1 MSQTEQPTEQST
13 EQSTEQ
19 TVEQQSTEQTVEQ
32 QSTEQSTEQQSPVE
46 QNAPQ
51 AHTGRV
57 KWFNNTRGY
66 GFLTYKD
73 ENGVDLD
80 VFVHFSSIRSQVEDS
95 FKTLTQGEYVSFDLA
110 DSNKQDKLLAVNV
123 TGVNGGPLLS
133 DQRALNRERRT
144 EYNTSRDGDGDGQG
158 QGHREDRPRQ
168 FRGGRGGG
176 RGRGRGGF
184 RGPREDYRGQRE
196 DYRGQR
202 GQRDDF
208 RGHRD
213 DFRGP
218 RSDEP
223 RRPFNPEQQQ

>member
-1 MSQTEQPTEQST
+1 MSQTEQST

-19 TVEQQSTEQTVEQ
+19 QSVEQQSTEQ
-32 QSTEQSTEQQSPVE
+32 QSTEQSV
-46 QNAPQ
+46 PQ

-110 DSNKQDKLLAVNV
+110 DSNKEDKLLAVNV

-133 DQRALNRERRT
+133 DQRALNRERRN
-144 EYNTSRDGDGDGQG
+144 EYNGGREDG
-158 QGHREDRPRQ
+158 QGHREERPRH
-168 FRGGRGGG
+168 FRQGGG

-184 RGPREDYRGQRE
+184 RGPRDNF
-196 DYRGQR
+196 RGQR
-202 GQRDDF
+202 GDN
-208 RGHRD
+208 
-213 DFRGP
+213 FRGP
-218 RSDEP
+218 RDNFRGQRDDEP
-223 RRPFNPEQQQ
+223 RRPFNPEQ

>member
-1 MSQTEQPTEQST
+1 MSQTEQST

-19 TVEQQSTEQTVEQ
+19 QSVEQQSTEQQSTEQ
-32 QSTEQSTEQQSPVE
+32 QSTEQSV
-46 QNAPQ
+46 PQ

-110 DSNKQDKLLAVNV
+110 DSNKEDKLLAVNV

-144 EYNTSRDGDGDGQG
+144 EYNGGREDG
-158 QGHREDRPRQ
+158 QGHREERPRH
-168 FRGGRGGG
+168 FRQGG
-176 RGRGRGGF
+176 GRGRGGF
-184 RGPREDYRGQRE
+184 RGPRDN
-196 DYRGQR
+196 
-202 GQRDDF
+202 F
-208 RGHRD
+208 RGPRG

-218 RSDEP
+218 RGDNFRGPRGDEP
-223 RRPFNPEQQQ
+223 RRPFNPEH

>member
-1 MSQTEQPTEQST
+1 MSQTEQPTEQFT

-19 TVEQQSTEQTVEQ
+19 SVE

-46 QNAPQ
+46 QTAPQ

-80 VFVHFSSIRSQVEDS
+80 VFVHFSSIRSQVEDG
-95 FKTLTQGEYVSFDLA
+95 FKTLTQGEYVSFNLA

-133 DQRALNRERRT
+133 DQRGNWQGD
-144 EYNTSRDGDGDGQG
+144 NSRNKSPLVGSS
-158 QGHREDRPRQ
+158 HRA
-168 FRGGRGGG
+168 G
-176 RGRGRGGF
+176 
-184 RGPREDYRGQRE
+184 
-196 DYRGQR
+196 
-202 GQRDDF
+202 
-208 RGHRD
+208 
-213 DFRGP
+213 
-218 RSDEP
+218 
-223 RRPFNPEQQQ
+223 

>member
-1 MSQTEQPTEQST
+1 MSQTEQPTE
-13 EQSTEQ
+13 
-19 TVEQQSTEQTVEQ
+19 QSTEQTVEQ

-46 QNAPQ
+46 QQSTEQQSTEQQSPVEQSAPQ

-144 EYNTSRDGDGDGQG
+144 EYNTGREDGQG
-158 QGHREDRPRQ
+158 QGQREDRPRQ

-223 RRPFNPEQQQ
+223 RRPFNPEQQ

>member
-1 MSQTEQPTEQST
+1 MSQTEQPTEQFT

-19 TVEQQSTEQTVEQ
+19 SVE

-46 QNAPQ
+46 QTAPQ

-80 VFVHFSSIRSQVEDS
+80 VFVHFSSIRSQVEDG
-95 FKTLTQGEYVSFDLA
+95 FKTLTQGEYVSFNLA

-144 EYNTSRDGDGDGQG
+144 EYNTTRKNGQE
-158 QGHREDRPRQ
+158 HREHRPRQ
-168 FRGGRGGG
+168 FGRGGG

-184 RGPREDYRGQRE
+184 RGPRDNY
-196 DYRGQR
+196 
-202 GQRDDF
+202 
-208 RGHRD
+208 
-213 DFRGP
+213 RGP
-218 RSDEP
+218 RGDFREQRGDNFRENRGDEP
-223 RRPFNPEQQQ
+223 RRPFNPEQ

>member
-1 MSQTEQPTEQST
+1 MSQTEQST

-19 TVEQQSTEQTVEQ
+19 QSVEQQSTEQ
-32 QSTEQSTEQQSPVE
+32 QSTEQSV
-46 QNAPQ
+46 PQ

-110 DSNKQDKLLAVNV
+110 DSNKEDKLLAVNV

-133 DQRALNRERRT
+133 DQRALNRERRN
-144 EYNTSRDGDGDGQG
+144 EYNGGREDG
-158 QGHREDRPRQ
+158 QGHREERPRH
-168 FRGGRGGG
+168 FRQGGG

-184 RGPREDYRGQRE
+184 RGPRDN
-196 DYRGQR
+196 
-202 GQRDDF
+202 
-208 RGHRD
+208 
-213 DFRGP
+213 FRGP
-218 RSDEP
+218 RGDFRESRGDNFRGPRGDEP
-223 RRPFNPEQQQ
+223 RRPFNPEH

>member
-1 MSQTEQPTEQST
+1 MQKRIVPVVRLQHAANQHEQST
-13 EQSTEQ
+13 EQQS
-19 TVEQQSTEQTVEQ
+19 VEQQSTEQ
-32 QSTEQSTEQQSPVE
+32 QSTEQSV
-46 QNAPQ
+46 PQ

-110 DSNKQDKLLAVNV
+110 DSNKEDKLLAVNV

-144 EYNTSRDGDGDGQG
+144 EYNGGREDGQE
-158 QGHREDRPRQ
+158 HREHRPRH
-168 FRGGRGGG
+168 FRQGGG

-184 RGPREDYRGQRE
+184 RGPRDNF
-196 DYRGQR
+196 RGQR
-202 GQRDDF
+202 GDNFRGQRGDNFRGQRD
-208 RGHRD
+208 
-213 DFRGP
+213 
-218 RSDEP
+218 DEP
-223 RRPFNPEQQQ
+223 RRPFNPEQ

>member
-1 MSQTEQPTEQST
+1 MSQTEQTTEQTTEQSV
-13 EQSTEQ
+13 EQTTEQ
-19 TVEQQSTEQTVEQ
+19 T
-32 QSTEQSTEQQSPVE
+32 TEQQSPVE
-46 QNAPQ
+46 QTAPQ

-144 EYNTSRDGDGDGQG
+144 EYNSNREDGQE
-158 QGHREDRPRQ
+158 HREHRPRQ
-168 FRGGRGGG
+168 FGRGGG

-184 RGPREDYRGQRE
+184 RGPRDNYRGPRGDFREQRG
-196 DYRGQR
+196 DNFRGQR
-202 GQRDDF
+202 G
-208 RGHRD
+208 
-213 DFRGP
+213 
-218 RSDEP
+218 DEP
-223 RRPFNPEQQQ
+223 RRPFNPEQ

>member
-1 MSQTEQPTEQST
+1 MSQTEQST

-19 TVEQQSTEQTVEQ
+19 QSVEQQSTEQQSTEQ
-32 QSTEQSTEQQSPVE
+32 QSTEQSV
-46 QNAPQ
+46 PQ

-110 DSNKQDKLLAVNV
+110 DSNKEDKLLAVNV

-144 EYNTSRDGDGDGQG
+144 EFNGGREDGQE
-158 QGHREDRPRQ
+158 HREHRPRH
-168 FRGGRGGG
+168 FRQGGG

-184 RGPREDYRGQRE
+184 RGPRDNF
-196 DYRGQR
+196 RGQR
-202 GQRDDF
+202 GQRDDNFHGQRGDNF
-208 RGHRD
+208 RGQ
-213 DFRGP
+213 RGDEP
-218 RSDEP
+218 RGDEP
-223 RRPFNPEQQQ
+223 RRPFNPEH

>member
-1 MSQTEQPTEQST
+1 MSQTEQST

-19 TVEQQSTEQTVEQ
+19 QSVEQQSTEQQSTEQ
-32 QSTEQSTEQQSPVE
+32 QSTEQSV
-46 QNAPQ
+46 PQ

-110 DSNKQDKLLAVNV
+110 DSNKEDKLLAVNV

-144 EYNTSRDGDGDGQG
+144 EYNGGREDGQE
-158 QGHREDRPRQ
+158 HREHRPRH
-168 FRGGRGGG
+168 FRQGGG

-184 RGPREDYRGQRE
+184 RGPRDNF
-196 DYRGQR
+196 RGQR
-202 GQRDDF
+202 GDN
-208 RGHRD
+208 
-213 DFRGP
+213 FRGP
-218 RSDEP
+218 RDNFRGQRDDEP
-223 RRPFNPEQQQ
+223 RRPFNPEQ

>member
-1 MSQTEQPTEQST
+1 MSQTKQTSQTTEQST
-13 EQSTEQ
+13 EQSVEQTTEQTTEQ
-19 TVEQQSTEQTVEQ
+19 TVV
-32 QSTEQSTEQQSPVE
+32 EQSTEQQSPVE
-46 QNAPQ
+46 QSAPQ

-133 DQRALNRERRT
+133 DQRALNRDRRT
-144 EYNTSRDGDGDGQG
+144 EYNTERGDERGDGQG
-158 QGHREDRPRQ
+158 RREDRPRQ
-168 FRGGRGGG
+168 FGRGGG

-184 RGPREDYRGQRE
+184 RGPRDNYRGPRGDFREQRG
-196 DYRGQR
+196 DNFRGQR
-202 GQRDDF
+202 G
-208 RGHRD
+208 
-213 DFRGP
+213 
-218 RSDEP
+218 DEP
-223 RRPFNPEQQQ
+223 RRPFNPEQ

>member
-13 EQSTEQ
+13 EQS
-19 TVEQQSTEQTVEQ
+19 VEQQSTEQ
-32 QSTEQSTEQQSPVE
+32 QSTEQQSPVE
-46 QNAPQ
+46 QTAPQ

-144 EYNTSRDGDGDGQG
+144 EYNTGRDDGQE
-158 QGHREDRPRQ
+158 QREHRPRQ
-168 FRGGRGGG
+168 FGRGGG

-184 RGPREDYRGQRE
+184 RGPRDNFRGPRGDFRE
-196 DYRGQR
+196 HRG
-202 GQRDDF
+202 DNF
-208 RGHRD
+208 RGHR
-213 DFRGP
+213 G
-218 RSDEP
+218 DEP
-223 RRPFNPEQQQ
+223 RRPFNPEQ

>member
-1 MSQTEQPTEQST
+1 MSQTEQST

-19 TVEQQSTEQTVEQ
+19 QSVEQQSTEQ
-32 QSTEQSTEQQSPVE
+32 QSTEQSV
-46 QNAPQ
+46 PQ

-110 DSNKQDKLLAVNV
+110 DSNKEDKLLAVNV

-133 DQRALNRERRT
+133 DQRALNRERRN
-144 EYNTSRDGDGDGQG
+144 EYNGGREDG
-158 QGHREDRPRQ
+158 QGHREERPRH
-168 FRGGRGGG
+168 FRQGGG

-184 RGPREDYRGQRE
+184 RGPRDN
-196 DYRGQR
+196 
-202 GQRDDF
+202 
-208 RGHRD
+208 
-213 DFRGP
+213 FRGP
-218 RSDEP
+218 RGDFRESRGDNFRGPRGDEP
-223 RRPFNPEQQQ
+223 RKPFNPEH

>member
-1 MSQTEQPTEQST
+1 MSQTEQST

-19 TVEQQSTEQTVEQ
+19 QSVEQQSTEQQSTEQ
-32 QSTEQSTEQQSPVE
+32 QSTEQSV
-46 QNAPQ
+46 PQ

-110 DSNKQDKLLAVNV
+110 DSNKEDKLLAVNV

-133 DQRALNRERRT
+133 DQGLLIESVELNIM
-144 EYNTSRDGDGDGQG
+144 
-158 QGHREDRPRQ
+158 ED
-168 FRGGRGGG
+168 
-176 RGRGRGGF
+176 
-184 RGPREDYRGQRE
+184 
-196 DYRGQR
+196 
-202 GQRDDF
+202 
-208 RGHRD
+208 
-213 DFRGP
+213 
-218 RSDEP
+218 
-223 RRPFNPEQQQ
+223 

>member
-1 MSQTEQPTEQST
+1 MSQTEQST

-19 TVEQQSTEQTVEQ
+19 QSVEQQSTEQQSTEQQSTEQ
-32 QSTEQSTEQQSPVE
+32 QSTEQSV
-46 QNAPQ
+46 PQ

-110 DSNKQDKLLAVNV
+110 DSNKEDKLLAVNV

-133 DQRALNRERRT
+133 DQRALNRERRN
-144 EYNTSRDGDGDGQG
+144 EYNGGREDG
-158 QGHREDRPRQ
+158 QGHREERPRH
-168 FRGGRGGG
+168 FRQGGG

-184 RGPREDYRGQRE
+184 RGPRDN
-196 DYRGQR
+196 
-202 GQRDDF
+202 
-208 RGHRD
+208 
-213 DFRGP
+213 FRGP
-218 RSDEP
+218 RGDFRESRGDNFRGPRGDEP
-223 RRPFNPEQQQ
+223 RRPFNPEH

>member
-1 MSQTEQPTEQST
+1 MSQTEQTTEQST
-13 EQSTEQ
+13 EQSVEQTTEQTTEQ
-19 TVEQQSTEQTVEQ
+19 TVV
-32 QSTEQSTEQQSPVE
+32 EQSTEQQSPVE
-46 QNAPQ
+46 QSAPQ

-144 EYNTSRDGDGDGQG
+144 EYNTGREDGQG
-158 QGHREDRPRQ
+158 QREDRPRQ

-184 RGPREDYRGQRE
+184 RGPRDDYRGPRE

-202 GQRDDF
+202 GQREQRDDF

>member
-1 MSQTEQPTEQST
+1 MSQTEQPTE
-13 EQSTEQ
+13 
-19 TVEQQSTEQTVEQ
+19 QSTEQTVEQ

-46 QNAPQ
+46 QQSTEQQSPVEQSAPQ

-144 EYNTSRDGDGDGQG
+144 EYNTGRDDGQDGQG
-158 QGHREDRPRQ
+158 QREDRPRQ

-223 RRPFNPEQQQ
+223 RRPFNPEQQ

>member
-1 MSQTEQPTEQST
+1 M
-13 EQSTEQ
+13 
-19 TVEQQSTEQTVEQ
+19 
-32 QSTEQSTEQQSPVE
+32 
-46 QNAPQ
+46 
-51 AHTGRV
+51 
-57 KWFNNTRGY
+57 
-66 GFLTYKD
+66 
-73 ENGVDLD
+73 
-80 VFVHFSSIRSQVEDS
+80 
-95 FKTLTQGEYVSFDLA
+95 
-110 DSNKQDKLLAVNV
+110 

-144 EYNTSRDGDGDGQG
+144 EYNTGREDGQG
-158 QGHREDRPRQ
+158 QREDRPRQ

-196 DYRGQR
+196 
-202 GQRDDF
+202 QRDDF

-213 DFRGP
+213 DFRGQ

>member
-1 MSQTEQPTEQST
+1 MSQTEQST

-19 TVEQQSTEQTVEQ
+19 QSVEQQSTEQ
-32 QSTEQSTEQQSPVE
+32 QSTEQSV
-46 QNAPQ
+46 PQ

-110 DSNKQDKLLAVNV
+110 DSNKEDKLLAVNV

-144 EYNTSRDGDGDGQG
+144 EYNGGREDG
-158 QGHREDRPRQ
+158 QGHREERPRH
-168 FRGGRGGG
+168 FRQGG
-176 RGRGRGGF
+176 GRGRGGF
-184 RGPREDYRGQRE
+184 RGPRDN
-196 DYRGQR
+196 
-202 GQRDDF
+202 F
-208 RGHRD
+208 RGPRGPRG

-218 RSDEP
+218 RGDNFRGPQGDEP
-223 RRPFNPEQQQ
+223 RRPFNPEH

>member
-1 MSQTEQPTEQST
+1 MSQTEQST

-19 TVEQQSTEQTVEQ
+19 QSVEQQSTEQQSTEQ
-32 QSTEQSTEQQSPVE
+32 QSTEQSV
-46 QNAPQ
+46 PQ

-110 DSNKQDKLLAVNV
+110 DSNKEDKLLAVNV

-133 DQRALNRERRT
+133 DQRALNRERRN
-144 EYNTSRDGDGDGQG
+144 EYNGGREDG
-158 QGHREDRPRQ
+158 QGHREERPRH
-168 FRGGRGGG
+168 FRQGGG

-184 RGPREDYRGQRE
+184 RGPRDN
-196 DYRGQR
+196 
-202 GQRDDF
+202 
-208 RGHRD
+208 
-213 DFRGP
+213 FRGP
-218 RSDEP
+218 RGDFRESRGDNFRGPRGDEP
-223 RRPFNPEQQQ
+223 RRPFNPEH

>member
-1 MSQTEQPTEQST
+1 MSQTEQST

-19 TVEQQSTEQTVEQ
+19 QSVEQQSTEQ
-32 QSTEQSTEQQSPVE
+32 QSTEQSV
-46 QNAPQ
+46 PQ

-110 DSNKQDKLLAVNV
+110 DSNKEDKLLAVNV

-144 EYNTSRDGDGDGQG
+144 EYNGGREDGQE
-158 QGHREDRPRQ
+158 HREHRPRH
-168 FRGGRGGG
+168 FRQGGG

-184 RGPREDYRGQRE
+184 RGPRDNF
-196 DYRGQR
+196 RGQR
-202 GQRDDF
+202 GDN
-208 RGHRD
+208 
-213 DFRGP
+213 FRGP
-218 RSDEP
+218 RDNFRGQRDDEP
-223 RRPFNPEQQQ
+223 RRPFNPEQ

>member
-1 MSQTEQPTEQST
+1 MSQTEQST

-19 TVEQQSTEQTVEQ
+19 QSVEQQSTEQ
-32 QSTEQSTEQQSPVE
+32 QSTEQSV
-46 QNAPQ
+46 PQ

-110 DSNKQDKLLAVNV
+110 DSNKEDKLLAVNV

-144 EYNTSRDGDGDGQG
+144 EYNGGREDGQE
-158 QGHREDRPRQ
+158 HREHREHRPRH
-168 FRGGRGGG
+168 FRQGGG

-184 RGPREDYRGQRE
+184 RGPRDNFRGPR
-196 DYRGQR
+196 DNFRGQR
-202 GQRDDF
+202 GDNFRGQRD
-208 RGHRD
+208 
-213 DFRGP
+213 
-218 RSDEP
+218 DEP
-223 RRPFNPEQQQ
+223 RRPFNPEQ

>member
-1 MSQTEQPTEQST
+1 MSQTEQTTEQST
-13 EQSTEQ
+13 EQSVEQTTEQ
-19 TVEQQSTEQTVEQ
+19 TVV
-32 QSTEQSTEQQSPVE
+32 EQSTEQQSPVE
-46 QNAPQ
+46 QSAPQ

-73 ENGVDLD
+73 ENSVDLD

-144 EYNTSRDGDGDGQG
+144 EYNGGREDGQE
-158 QGHREDRPRQ
+158 HREHRPRQ
-168 FRGGRGGG
+168 FGRGGGRG

-184 RGPREDYRGQRE
+184 RGPRDN
-196 DYRGQR
+196 YRGQR
-202 GQRDDF
+202 GNFQEQRGDNF
-208 RGHRD
+208 RGHR
-213 DFRGP
+213 G
-218 RSDEP
+218 DEP
-223 RRPFNPEQQQ
+223 RRPFNPEQ